1 MGDQWVAVRYG
12 RRRQRPPQ
20 RDRGWD
26 DGYHRG
32 MARAPP
38 DLYGGRAQN
47 SRPNPLTLTPN
58 P

>member
-1 MGDQWVAVRYG
+1 MGDQWVTVRYG

-26 DGYHRG
+26 DGYHQG

-38 DLYGGRAQN
+38 DLYGGRAQH
-47 SRPNPLTLTPN
+47 SRPNP
-58 P
+58 